1 VVVEQKLCF
10 LPAGR
15 RRVTLSLSPSL
26 RGASHGVRN
35 THLKAGM
42 VGGFMHRMEEARK
55 QEGRHGRGPVPRRRR
70 RVRTPLARPAAAL
83 PISAGSTARVVSR

>member
-1 VVVEQKLCF
+1 
-10 LPAGR
+10 
-15 RRVTLSLSPSL
+15 
-26 RGASHGVRN
+26 
-35 THLKAGM
+35 M